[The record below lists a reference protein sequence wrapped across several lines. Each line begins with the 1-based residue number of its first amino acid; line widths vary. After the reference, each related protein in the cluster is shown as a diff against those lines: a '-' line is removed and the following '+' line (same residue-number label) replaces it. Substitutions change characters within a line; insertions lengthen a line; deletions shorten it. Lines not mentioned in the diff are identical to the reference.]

1 MQQYLK
7 VIIMSGIY
15 HVSTYIPGSPLK
27 QSSGP
32 LKNKAELI
40 TLAIGD
46 NNILKFRHDTVC
58 TPGHQ
63 TQSSVIIGLCKL
75 VLVCK
80 PEKKVTAEGFL
91 MTRPLFYSTDRPA
104 DF

>member
-1 MQQYLK
+1 
-7 VIIMSGIY
+7 MSGIY
-15 HVSTYIPGSPLK
+15 YLSIYIPGSPLK
-27 QSSGP
+27 QSGGP

-46 NNILKFRHDTVC
+46 NNILKFCHDTVC

-63 TQSSVIIGLCKL
+63 TQGSVIIGLCKL

-80 PEKKVTAEGFL
+80 PEKKSNSRRISHDASTFL
-91 MTRPLFYSTDRPA
+91 FN
-104 DF
+104 

>member
-1 MQQYLK
+1 
-7 VIIMSGIY
+7 MSGIY
-15 HVSTYIPGSPLK
+15 HVSTSVPGSPLK
-27 QSSGP
+27 QSGGP

-46 NNILKFRHDTVC
+46 NNILKFRHDTMC

-63 TQSSVIIGLCKL
+63 TQGSVIIGLCKL

-80 PEKKVTAEGFL
+80 PEKKATAEGFL
-91 MTRPLFYSTDRPA
+91 KTHLPFYSTERPA